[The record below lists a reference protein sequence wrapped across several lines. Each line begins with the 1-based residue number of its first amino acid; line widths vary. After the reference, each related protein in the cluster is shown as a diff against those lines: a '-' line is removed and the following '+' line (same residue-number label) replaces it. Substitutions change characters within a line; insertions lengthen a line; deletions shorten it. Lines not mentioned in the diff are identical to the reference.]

1 MCAILPVSGG
11 GAACSMMIRR
21 CCPMAKQPRTA
32 SLSADALSVFCYQL
46 SLMMHAGIGSEEGVE
61 VLAEDAAD
69 PGSKA
74 LLGSLHAELLDG
86 APLSEALR
94 ASGAFPGYMVRMVEI
109 GQAAGRLDQVLSAL
123 AAYYRRESETASAIR
138 RAVLYP
144 AVMAVLVAA
153 VFLVL
158 MTRVL
163 PVFQQ
168 VFEQLGLTL
177 SPAAQALM
185 AAGTAGQYVGGA
197 LVVLLAVGAVILLVL
212 SRRQGAGARPMEA
225 RLLGR
230 GRAAQAM
237 DRSRFSSAMALMLS
251 SGLPL
256 DEASHG
262 MAILNSLR
270 QIVGSLCSTLL
281 VLAATAV
288 STGGILDL
296 TGFRAAALLT
306 AVPVV
311 LSLLLWLLQMKRF

>member
-1 MCAILPVSGG
+1 
-11 GAACSMMIRR
+11 
-21 CCPMAKQPRTA
+21 MAKERSNPP
-32 SLSADALSVFCYQL
+32 LSADALSVFCYQL

-69 PGSKA
+69 PRSKA
-74 LLGSLHAELLDG
+74 LLESLHAALLDG

-168 VFEQLGLTL
+168 VFQQLGLTL

-185 AAGTAGQYVGGA
+185 TAGTAG
-197 LVVLLAVGAVILLVL
+197 
-212 SRRQGAGARPMEA
+212 
-225 RLLGR
+225 
-230 GRAAQAM
+230 
-237 DRSRFSSAMALMLS
+237 
-251 SGLPL
+251 
-256 DEASHG
+256 
-262 MAILNSLR
+262 
-270 QIVGSLCSTLL
+270 
-281 VLAATAV
+281 AV
-288 STGGILDL
+288 S
-296 TGFRAAALLT
+296 
-306 AVPVV
+306 PPP
-311 LSLLLWLLQMKRF
+311 WP

>member
-1 MCAILPVSGG
+1 
-11 GAACSMMIRR
+11 
-21 CCPMAKQPRTA
+21 MAKQPRTA

-74 LLGSLHAELLDG
+74 LLGSLHAALLDG
-86 APLSEALR
+86 APLSDALR

-230 GRAAQAM
+230 GRAAQAV

-256 DEASHG
+256 DEA
-262 MAILNSLR
+262 MERTVRLLE
-270 QIVGSLCSTLL
+270 GSALSPA
-281 VLAATAV
+281 LADCQARMEQ
-288 STGGILDL
+288 GED
-296 TGFRAAALLT
+296 
-306 AVPVV
+306 
-311 LSLLLWLLQMKRF
+311 